1 MVSFLIFAV
10 LTTLLSTVYAGIQ
23 KEYGV
28 EKEYVD
34 SDGLDVMDRLVNIN
48 IISGINESVS
58 GLYKLTSPTG
68 STFDILGALASVG
81 IGFLKV
87 VTGVITFPIEIVGVI
102 TDFYYVPPVVS
113 MVMGLIFIVYIGFII
128 VNNYTG
134 GRSG

>member
-1 MVSFLIFAV
+1 M
-10 LTTLLSTVYAGIQ
+10 
-23 KEYGV
+23 
-28 EKEYVD
+28 D

-58 GLYKLTSPTG
+58 GLYKLASPTG